1 MRMTYL
7 IVSLIGIAIAL
18 FIVSFFADD
27 KVTKLEEQFEQF
39 SISRIEYTYR
49 IKKRINILE
58 QFKKYSIT
66 TMQDTYQLKKRIKIL
81 EEEILSSNISQKPNN
96 EQNMRNVPDSVK
108 HKPLLI
114 QKVYHLQQQGYSISD
129 ISQQTTLSEDD
140 IQTILNNQN

>member
-7 IVSLIGIAIAL
+7 IVSLIGIAIVL
-18 FIVSFFADD
+18 FIISFFADD
-27 KVTKLEEQFEQF
+27 KIAKLEEQFEQF
-39 SISRIEYTYR
+39 
-49 IKKRINILE
+49 
-58 QFKKYSIT
+58 SIT

-81 EEEILSSNISQKPNN
+81 EEEILSSNVSQKPNQ

-114 QKVYHLQQQGYSISD
+114 QKVYHLHQQGYSNVD

>member
-7 IVSLIGIAIAL
+7 IVSLIGIAIVL
-18 FIVSFFADD
+18 FIISFFADD
-27 KVTKLEEQFEQF
+27 KIAKLEEQFEQF
-39 SISRIEYTYR
+39 
-49 IKKRINILE
+49 
-58 QFKKYSIT
+58 SIT

-81 EEEILSSNISQKPNN
+81 EEEILSSNVPQKSNQ

-114 QKVYHLQQQGYSISD
+114 QKVYHLHQQGYSNIY
-129 ISQQTTLSEDD
+129 ISQQTALSEDD

>member
-1 MRMTYL
+1 MTYL
-7 IVSLIGIAIAL
+7 IVSLIGIAIVL

-39 SISRIEYTYR
+39 
-49 IKKRINILE
+49 
-58 QFKKYSIT
+58 SIT

>member
-7 IVSLIGIAIAL
+7 IVSLIGIAIVL

-39 SISRIEYTYR
+39 
-49 IKKRINILE
+49 
-58 QFKKYSIT
+58 SIT

>member
-1 MRMTYL
+1 MTYL
-7 IVSLIGIAIAL
+7 IVSLIGIAIVL

-39 SISRIEYTYR
+39 
-49 IKKRINILE
+49 
-58 QFKKYSIT
+58 SIT

-81 EEEILSSNISQKPNN
+81 EEEILSSNVSQKPNY

-114 QKVYHLQQQGYSISD
+114 QKVYHLHQQGYSIVD
-129 ISQQTTLSEDD
+129 ISQQTALSEDD

>member
-1 MRMTYL
+1 MTYL
-7 IVSLIGIAIAL
+7 IVSLIGIAIVL
-18 FIVSFFADD
+18 FIISFFADD
-27 KVTKLEEQFEQF
+27 KIAKLEEQFEQF
-39 SISRIEYTYR
+39 
-49 IKKRINILE
+49 
-58 QFKKYSIT
+58 SIT

-81 EEEILSSNISQKPNN
+81 EEEILSSNVSQKPNQ

-114 QKVYHLQQQGYSISD
+114 QKVYHLHQQGYSNVD

>member
-7 IVSLIGIAIAL
+7 IVSLIGIAIVL

-27 KVTKLEEQFEQF
+27 KVTKLEEQYAKL
-39 SISRIEYTYR
+39 S
-49 IKKRINILE
+49 N
-58 QFKKYSIT
+58 T

-81 EEEILSSNISQKPNN
+81 EEEILSPNITQKPNN

-114 QKVYHLQQQGYSISD
+114 HKVYHLQQQGYSISD
-129 ISQQTTLSEDD
+129 ISHKQD
-140 IQTILNNQN
+140 